1 MVLRPL
7 VLADHEAVLALNE
20 RHVELLAP
28 MDAERLEVLLG
39 LADRAVVVDVGGEV
53 AGFALTFAPGTAYD
67 STHYRWFADR
77 YGPRFYY
84 LDRVVLDGRF
94 RRRGLASRVYDAAE
108 ARARSYGR
116 LAVEVVSEPPN
127 EPSLAFHA
135 GRGFAEVARSGGGGK
150 QVTMLVKE
158 LG

>member
-28 MDAERLEVLLG
+28 MDAERLGVLLG
-39 LADRAVVVDVGGEV
+39 L
-53 AGFALTFAPGTAYD
+53 
-67 STHYRWFADR
+67 ADR

-84 LDRVVLDGRF
+84 LDRVVLDDRV
-94 RRRGLASRVYDAAE
+94 RRRGLASRVYDAVE
-108 ARARSYGR
+108 ARARPFGR

-135 GRGFAEVARSGGGGK
+135 GRGFAEVARAGGGGK
-150 QVTMLVKE
+150 QVAMLVKE